1 MNKLFKVLIFLALLW
16 CVSYLAASLMFDG
29 DVVSTGDKVV
39 VIPIEGM
46 ITLNGGGT
54 LFSSSAS
61 GEDIVNKIET
71 AESDSNVK
79 AIVLEIN
86 SPGGTVLGSKI
97 VADKVQS
104 VEKPVVAVI
113 TESGTSGAYW
123 IASQADAIVA
133 DELSIVGSIGV
144 IGSYLEFSGLLDIYN
159 VSYQRLVTG
168 QYKDISSP
176 YKEMTSDE
184 EELIQER
191 LDVIHDYFV
200 AQVAAGRNMTYV
212 EVADLSD
219 GLFYLGLECKELG
232 LVDEFGDLDYAV
244 EYAKGLAGI
253 EDGSVSEYTEE
264 STLFDRLKGYI
275 AYSSFYIGQG
285 LGSVLVSSGD
295 SWEIKV

>member
-1 MNKLFKVLIFLALLW
+1 MFLALLW
-16 CVSYLAASLMFDG
+16 AFSYLLASLMFDG
-29 DVVSTGDKVV
+29 DVVAGDKVA
-39 VIPIEGM
+39 VIPVEGM
-46 ITLNGGGT
+46 ITLNGGGS

-61 GEDIVNKIET
+61 GEDIVNKIEL

-86 SPGGTVLGSKI
+86 SPGGTVLGSKV
-97 VADKVQS
+97 VADKLQG

-113 TESGTSGAYW
+113 TESGISGAYW
-123 IASQADAIVA
+123 IASQADIIVA

-144 IGSYLEFSGLLDIYN
+144 IGSYLEFSGLLDVYN

-200 AQVAAGRNMTYV
+200 AQVAAGRNMSYE

-232 LVDEFGDLDYAV
+232 LVDEFGDLDYGV
-244 EYAKGLAGI
+244 EYAKSLAGI

-264 STLFDRLKGYI
+264 SGLFDALKGYI

>member
-1 MNKLFKVLIFLALLW
+1 MNKLFRILVFLALLW
-16 CVSYLAASLMFDG
+16 AFSYLLASLMFDG
-29 DVVSTGDKVV
+29 DVVAGDKVA
-39 VIPIEGM
+39 VIPVEGM
-46 ITLNGGGT
+46 ITLNGGGS

-61 GEDIVNKIET
+61 GEDIVNKIEL

-86 SPGGTVLGSKI
+86 SPGGTVLGSKV
-97 VADKVQS
+97 VADKLQG

-113 TESGTSGAYW
+113 TESGISGAYW
-123 IASQADAIVA
+123 IASQADIIVA

-144 IGSYLEFSGLLDIYN
+144 IGSYLEFSGLLDVYN

-200 AQVAAGRNMTYV
+200 AQVAAGRNMSYE

-232 LVDEFGDLDYAV
+232 LVDEFGDLDYGV
-244 EYAKGLAGI
+244 EYAKSLAGI

-264 STLFDRLKGYI
+264 SGLFDALKGYI